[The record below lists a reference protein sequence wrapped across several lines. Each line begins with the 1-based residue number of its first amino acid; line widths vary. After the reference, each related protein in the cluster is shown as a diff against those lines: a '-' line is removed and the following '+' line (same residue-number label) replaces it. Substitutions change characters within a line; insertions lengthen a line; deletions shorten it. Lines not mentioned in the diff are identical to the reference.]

1 MQIKSLRIKS
11 YRSWAIADTAS
22 DYAITRMKQLE
33 LHNTL
38 KSEGCSIRVCLHAI
52 GWSRATYYRWLS
64 RYKQHGWYGLE
75 AKSHRPHTTRKPQW
89 TKQHIQAVLHLRTR
103 YPLWGKRKIWKVLNR
118 DQGITLSESSVGRIL
133 SLLLEQGKIQPACF
147 YQGRRHGKRK
157 RIFNHHAKRWQYGMR
172 SKKPGELIQIDHMS
186 VGLPAGFS
194 IKEFKAAC
202 PVTGYVALK
211 AYSRATSRNAKNFL
225 NYLIE
230 QAPFNI
236 ISIQVDGGSEF
247 RDEFEQAC
255 EALNIPLF
263 VLPPRKPK
271 WNGCVERA
279 NGTSRYEFY
288 PFYQGSLTVAALNRE
303 LRHYQWTYN
312 HYRPHDSLD
321 LMTPMAYYQQLMK
334 AA

>member
-1 MQIKSLRIKS
+1 MQIKSLRLKS

-22 DYAITRMKQLE
+22 STAIGRIKKLE
-33 LHNTL
+33 LYATL
-38 KSEGCSIRVCLHAI
+38 KSEGCRAALCLQAI
-52 GWSRATYYRWLS
+52 GWSKATYYRWLK
-64 RYKQHGWYGLE
+64 RYRQLSWQGLE
-75 AKSHRPHTTRKPQW
+75 TKSHRPATTRTHQW
-89 TKQHIQAVLHLRTR
+89 TKKDIQAVLHLRKR
-103 YPLWGKRKIWKVLNR
+103 YPLWGKRKLWKVLTR
-118 DQGITLSESSVGRIL
+118 DQGMTISESSVGRIL
-133 SLLLEQGKIQPACF
+133 RQLLEQGKIQPACF
-147 YQGRRHGKRK
+147 YQGRITTKRK
-157 RIFNHHAKRWQYGMR
+157 RHFKHHAKRWQYGMR
-172 SKKPGELIQIDHMS
+172 SKQPGELIQIDHMS

-211 AYSRATSRNAKNFL
+211 AYSKATSRNAKDFL
-225 NYLIE
+225 HYLIE

-236 ISIQVDGGSEF
+236 TSIQVDGGSEF

-255 EALNIPLF
+255 AALNIPLF

-288 PFYQGSLTVAALNRE
+288 PFYQGSLTVAAVNRE
-303 LRHYQWTYN
+303 LAKYQWTYN
-312 HYRPHDSLD
+312 HYRPHDSLA